1 MHALKNF
8 LASFHFITLTVFF
21 SLTLILFVGLMDLPI
36 NRSLKDAKAAVVAP
50 PIGLTGLSPLASFKN
65 DPDDESFEIRG
76 KLLAGDTLSKSF
88 QRHKVP
94 TQTSS
99 LVFKYLKQAMDFKKL
114 RPGDRYSIRIDEN
127 NELLECVYEI
137 SALESYTVRYTDNG
151 YQVERDK
158 KFLETRKIRVS
169 GEVDTTLFNA
179 FPGEIKTPKLVYAFA
194 DIFSSRID
202 FNTETRSGD
211 SFDLIVEEYYLFGD
225 FIGYGPI
232 LAGKYERTNGELFEA
247 FKYSPSKDLNGYFDR
262 HGNELRASFLRSPVR
277 IGRVSSRFS
286 WRRKHPIL
294 GVVRQHLGVD
304 LAAPYGT
311 PIMAAADGRV
321 VSLGTNGGFGKQ
333 IIIAHGNDYRTHYG
347 HLSRFKRGLKKGS
360 RVKQKQII
368 GYVGSTGLSTGP
380 HLDYRVQHHGAFKN
394 PFSVKYRPKST
405 LKDIELAGLRDS
417 ISSLIPELYLD
428 SSNSILAINSLTL
441 EKDQR
446 LSLL

>member
-8 LASFHFITLTVFF
+8 LASFHFITLTVFC
-21 SLTLILFVGLMDLPI
+21 SLAMILFIGLIDLPS
-36 NRSLKDAKAAVVAP
+36 NKSLKDAKASIAP
-50 PIGLTGLSPLASFKN
+50 SPDLAGLSTLESFS
-65 DPDDESFEIRG
+65 DVESFEIRG
-76 KLLAGDTLSKSF
+76 ELLAGDTLSKSF

-94 TQTSS
+94 PKTSA
-99 LVFKYLKQAMDFKKL
+99 LIFKYLKQAMDFKKL
-114 RPGDRYSIRIDEN
+114 RPGDRYLIRIDAN
-127 NELLECVYEI
+127 NELLKCFYEI
-137 SALESYTVRYTDNG
+137 SALESYTIKLTDHG

-169 GEVDTTLFNA
+169 GEVKTTLFNA
-179 FPGEIKTPKLVYAFA
+179 FPTDIKTPKLVYAFA

-202 FNTETRSGD
+202 FNTETRIGD
-211 SFDLIVEEYYLFGD
+211 NFDLIVEEYYLFDD

-247 FKYSPSKDLNGYFDR
+247 FKYSPSNDLNGYFDR
-262 HGNELRASFLRSPVR
+262 NGNELGASFLRSPVR
-277 IGRVSSRFS
+277 IGKISSRFS

-304 LAAPYGT
+304 LAAPFGT
-311 PIMAAADGRV
+311 PIMAAADGKI
-321 VSLGTNGGFGKQ
+321 VSMGTNGGFGKQ

-347 HLSRFKRGLKKGS
+347 HLSRFKKGLKSGS

-380 HLDYRVQHHGAFKN
+380 HLDYRVQHHGTFKN

-405 LKDIELAGLRDS
+405 LKERELADLRDS

-428 SSNSILAINSLTL
+428 SSNYILATSSLTL
-441 EKDQR
+441 DKDQS

>member
-8 LASFHFITLTVFF
+8 LASFHFITLTVFC
-21 SLTLILFVGLMDLPI
+21 SLTMILFVGLLDLPS
-36 NRSLKDAKAAVVAP
+36 NKSLKDAKAAVAP
-50 PIGLTGLSPLASFKN
+50 ALDLTGLSPLESFRN
-65 DPDDESFEIRG
+65 DPDDETFDIRG
-76 KLLAGDTLSKSF
+76 QLLAGDTLSKSF
-88 QRHKVP
+88 QRHQVP
-94 TQTSS
+94 QKTRA
-99 LVFKYLKQAMDFKKL
+99 LVFKYLQQAMDFKKL
-114 RPGDRYSIRIDEN
+114 RPGDRYAISIDEN
-127 NELLECVYEI
+127 NELLKCVYEI
-137 SALESYTVRYTDNG
+137 SALESYTIKCTDNG

-158 KFLETRKIRVS
+158 KFLETRKIRLS
-169 GEVDTTLFNA
+169 GEVNTTLFNA
-179 FPGEIKTPKLVYAFA
+179 FPADIKTPKLVYAFA

-225 FIGYGPI
+225 FIGYGSV

-247 FKYSPSKDLNGYFDR
+247 FRYSPDKDLNGYFDR
-262 HGNELRASFLRSPVR
+262 NGNELGASFLRSPVR

-294 GVVRQHLGVD
+294 GVFRPHLGVD
-304 LAAPYGT
+304 LAAPHGT
-311 PIMAAADGRV
+311 PIMAAADGKI

-347 HLSRFKRGLKKGS
+347 HLSRFKKGLKKGS

-380 HLDYRVQHHGAFKN
+380 HLDYRVQHHGTFKN

-405 LKDIELAGLRDS
+405 LKERELAGLRDS
-417 ISSLIPELYLD
+417 ISSLILELYLD
-428 SSNSILAINSLTL
+428 SSNSLLAINSLTL

>member
-1 MHALKNF
+1 MHALKKF
-8 LASFHFITLTVFF
+8 LASFHFITITVFC
-21 SLTLILFVGLMDLPI
+21 SLTMILFVVLTDLPS
-36 NRSLKDAKAAVVAP
+36 NKSLKDAKASVSP
-50 PIGLTGLSPLASFKN
+50 SLDSTRLSPLESFSKDTN
-65 DPDDESFEIRG
+65 DESFEIRG
-76 KLLAGDTLSKSF
+76 ELLAGDTLSKSF

-94 TQTSS
+94 PQTSS
-99 LVFKYLKQAMDFKKL
+99 LVFEYLKQAIDFKKL
-114 RPGDRYSIRIDEN
+114 RPGDRYSIRIDGN
-127 NELLECVYEI
+127 NELLRCVYKI
-137 SALESYTVRYTDNG
+137 SALESYTIKYTDNG
-151 YQVERDK
+151 YRVERDK
-158 KFLETRKIRVS
+158 KFLETRKIRIS
-169 GEVDTTLFNA
+169 GEVNTTLFNA
-179 FPGEIKTPKLVYAFA
+179 FPDNIKTPRLVYSFA

-202 FNTETRSGD
+202 FNTETKIGD

-232 LAGKYERTNGELFEA
+232 MAGKYERTNGELFEA
-247 FKYSPSKDLNGYFDR
+247 FKYSPGKDLSGYFDR
-262 HGNELRASFLRSPVR
+262 NGNELGASFLRSPVR

-311 PIMAAADGRV
+311 PIMAAADGKI

-347 HLSRFKRGLKKGS
+347 HLSRFKKGLKTGS

-380 HLDYRVQHHGAFKN
+380 HLDYRVQHHGIFKN

-405 LKDIELAGLRDS
+405 LKENELAGLNDS

-428 SSNSILAINSLTL
+428 SSHSILAISSLTL
-441 EKDQR
+441 EKDQQ
-446 LSLL
+446 LTLL